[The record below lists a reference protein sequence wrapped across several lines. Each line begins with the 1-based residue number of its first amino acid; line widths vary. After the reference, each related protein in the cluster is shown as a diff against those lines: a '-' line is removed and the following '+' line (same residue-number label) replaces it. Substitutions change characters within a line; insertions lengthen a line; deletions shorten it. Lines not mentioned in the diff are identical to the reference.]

1 MSYFKWAVA
10 SLLLWG
16 LAGCER
22 QEVISRPADLPA
34 AAPVVVE
41 KIEEAPAIPET
52 VEEATPI
59 APDDSKAESRVRALI
74 PGKEALS
81 KKLWDA
87 AMEAGA
93 DAHVGTMYN
102 EWDVNKHSCYIL
114 GILLKRE
121 SMVRDLL
128 VSYDTD
134 TANINVENAHDYQV
148 MTISLD
154 NFVANANRLLKLSRD
169 ERILEWNLDC
179 VGQLDIPKSAF
190 IAQEGKSTFYVVKND
205 GRVLQVLGDIEQGFA
220 QKVIDAIE
228 ANPKVKSVGLGSGGG
243 YVYEA
248 LRAGAYIRSKGLETV
263 LWNNCYSACPLV
275 FMGGVQRENWSPY
288 PVLGFHQVYD
298 QTGKASPRDDQ
309 VYKDIYQY
317 LVRMDIEPRYVIQ
330 KMWSAPPSEMAL
342 IEPGDEE
349 PCKANV
355 FTWVQR
361 GCFGPSYKPY
371 EER

>member
-1 MSYFKWAVA
+1 MSYFRQAGIG
-10 SLLLWG
+10 LLVLG
-16 LAGCER
+16 LLGCEKT
-22 QEVISRPADLPA
+22 EVVSPPAQKPVATPA
-34 AAPVVVE
+34 AVEAPVVP
-41 KIEEAPAIPET
+41 PAIPQP
-52 VEEATPI
+52 VEETTPVV
-59 APDDSKAESRVRALI
+59 PDDSKAEARIRAQI
-74 PGKEALS
+74 PDKEALS

-87 AMEAGA
+87 AMAAGA
-93 DAHVGTMYN
+93 DSHVGTMYN

-114 GILLKRE
+114 GVLLDRE
-121 SMVRDLL
+121 SVVRDLL
-128 VSYDTD
+128 ASYETD
-134 TANINVENAHDYQV
+134 TSMINVENAHDYQV

-154 NFVANANRLLKLSRD
+154 NFVANANRLLKLTRD

-190 IAQEGKSTFYVVKND
+190 ITQEGKSTFYVVKNE

-228 ANPKVKSVGLGSGGG
+228 ANPKVQSVGLGSGGG

-288 PVLGFHQVYD
+288 PTLGFHQVYAPD
-298 QTGKASPRDDQ
+298 GEPAALDSQ
-309 VYKDIYQY
+309 VYKDVYRY
-317 LVRMDIEPRYVIQ
+317 LVAMDIEPRYVIQ
-330 KMWSAPPSEMAL
+330 KMWSAAPSDMA
-342 IEPGDEE
+342 IVEPGDEA

-361 GCFGPSYKPY
+361 GCTGPSYRPNR
-371 EER
+371 E